1 MNPFNGARQQPAF
14 DREMLH
20 QILDAQQRLT
30 GGMIVHGKAHSTQAT
45 SWSVA
50 TRRNGGVAAVQT
62 GIANSHRA
70 ANRHPSAGSNQLRP
84 SPAISAGPPLPPAP
98 SDARRDP

>member
-20 QILDAQQRLT
+20 QILDAQQRLA

-62 GIANSHRA
+62 GIANSQRA
-70 ANRHPSAGSNQLRP
+70 ANRHPSPGSNTLGTIPPTPPTPPLRP
-84 SPAISAGPPLPPAP
+84 PPPLP
-98 SDARRDP
+98 R